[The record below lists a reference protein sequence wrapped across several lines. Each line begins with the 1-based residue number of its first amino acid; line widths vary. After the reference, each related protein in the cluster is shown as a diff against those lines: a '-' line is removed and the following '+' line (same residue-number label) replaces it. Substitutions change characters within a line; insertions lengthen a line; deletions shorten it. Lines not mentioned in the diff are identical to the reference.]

1 MATGAQA
8 VRNETNQAVFRLAA
22 SAIGGRRGAL
32 PATDPDADNP
42 RQTAAGGVQNAERN
56 QLKAG
61 RLTGHPLRYRLT
73 PTESS
78 PMRQLCPA

>member
-32 PATDPDADNP
+32 PATDPMVTIHA
-42 RQTAAGGVQNAERN
+42 
-56 QLKAG
+56 
-61 RLTGHPLRYRLT
+61 
-73 PTESS
+73 
-78 PMRQLCPA
+78 RQLPAACKTRNETN